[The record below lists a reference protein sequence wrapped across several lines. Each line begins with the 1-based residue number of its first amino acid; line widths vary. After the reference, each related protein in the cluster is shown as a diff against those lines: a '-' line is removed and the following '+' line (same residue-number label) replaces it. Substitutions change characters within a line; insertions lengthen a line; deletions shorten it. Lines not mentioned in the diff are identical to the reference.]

1 MWRELGKISDLP
13 GTDGRRLP
21 SYPANVASNEADT
34 SDPSSRPGGR
44 KQNGG
49 QNILQL
55 AFPAPTAF
63 LVTRLSNTAKFYSN
77 KINFEARAP
86 LLVLL

>member
-1 MWRELGKISDLP
+1 MVEGFHPILRMWLVMKPTPPIPPAVLGA
-13 GTDGRRLP
+13 
-21 SYPANVASNEADT
+21 ANKMAA
-34 SDPSSRPGGR
+34 
-44 KQNGG
+44 
-49 QNILQL
+49 NILQI

>member
-1 MWRELGKISDLP
+1 M
-13 GTDGRRLP
+13 
-21 SYPANVASNEADT
+21 ASNEADT
-34 SDPSSRPGGR
+34 SDPPSRPGGR

-86 LLVLL
+86 LLVLLEPSHELHKLYFPR